1 MVFGVSWGH
10 HFLFRPYDLDVSSMI
25 SGFLGIVSFSV
36 SSASAGLEGLAV
48 LQVLVDVTCAQRS
61 SFATT

>member
-1 MVFGVSWGH
+1 
-10 HFLFRPYDLDVSSMI
+10 MI